1 MKVSVC
7 LTVYNEEKSIR
18 VLVESLLSQSKK
30 PDEIVIVDGGSSDK
44 TVEII
49 RHLQKKD
56 KRIILL
62 VQKCT
67 RAEGRNLS
75 VELSKNEIVAITDA
89 DCIAKKTWLE
99 RITEPF
105 NNSNAD
111 ISAGFYEMKSK
122 NTLQRAESV
131 FLGVNPNDFDIRFLP
146 STRSIAFRK
155 AIWEE
160 IGGFPESK
168 DNSAE
173 DTDFNYKAV
182 KLGAKYARVKNAQ
195 VEWSMPPTFKSFIKK
210 IRDYA
215 MWDAKYGIWWH
226 PTKKL
231 TSHNIKVLAV
241 YMRYLIGLILL
252 VIAVYN
258 PSLFSIPF
266 ILIFLYLIWSFRKVF
281 IKTNDLK
288 AGLWG
293 IPLQFA
299 TDLAVMSGFLQ
310 GIIKHGSNKD

>member
-281 IKTNDLK
+281 IKTNDL
-288 AGLWG
+288 
-293 IPLQFA
+293 
-299 TDLAVMSGFLQ
+299 
-310 GIIKHGSNKD
+310 